1 MISSE
6 TGPIRLLLVDDEA
19 EFRAAAGKALRRQGF
34 DVSEA
39 ESGERALQLIGGG
52 FPDLVLLDLKMGGM
66 DGITALT
73 EIRKLD
79 RDLPVL
85 ILTGHGHYENALAGI
100 QLGVV
105 DFVQKPVDMKYLGDR
120 IRELVRGGKRPLRER
135 SIAELMVP
143 ASVYRRI
150 GIDATVRDAVLA
162 LQQAQQQQVPPSNT
176 DRGRR
181 TLLVFDGGGQFR
193 GLVRA
198 EDIIRLMV
206 PGFLLESPYSS
217 YFTGMFLA
225 QAKVVGRLP
234 LRSVLQQPPMLQLDA
249 PLMEAAYWLVSRG
262 VSHLPITQ
270 DGELVGVLR
279 PEDLYQEIAELSAPE
294 HAEAP
299 DV

>member
-1 MISSE
+1 MVATQIE
-6 TGPIRLLLVDDEA
+6 PIRLLLVDDEA

-34 DVSEA
+34 EVREA
-39 ESGERALQLIGGG
+39 DSGELALQLIGGG
-52 FPDLVLLDLKMGGM
+52 FPDLVVLDLKMGGM

-105 DFVQKPVDMKYLGDR
+105 DFVQKPVDMKYLGGR

-135 SIAELMVP
+135 SIVELMVP
-143 ASVYRRI
+143 VSAYRRI
-150 GIDATVRDAVLA
+150 GIEATVRDAVLA
-162 LQQAQQQQVPPSNT
+162 LQEAQRQELSPGGT

-181 TLLVFDGGGQFR
+181 TLLVFDATGQFR

-198 EDIIRLMV
+198 EDIVRLMV
-206 PGFLLESPYSS
+206 PRFLLESPYSS

-234 LRSVLQQPPMLQLDA
+234 LRSVLQEPPSLHADA
-249 PLMEAAYWLVSRG
+249 PLMEAAYWLVSAG
-262 VSHLPITQ
+262 VSHLPITRS
-270 DGELVGVLR
+270 GVLVGVLR
-279 PEDLYQEIAELSAPE
+279 PEDLYQEIAELSLPD
-294 HAEAP
+294 AEMVVDA
-299 DV
+299 